1 MNTRFFEP
9 LKLRWLGQ
17 SRLLDLLTE
26 RCAPL
31 ALALGLSLALSAC
44 QPAADAQPASPAQP
58 AQDGVAPAG
67 TAKPAMT
74 VTLARPSA
82 EKLALGLQAN
92 GNVSAWQEASVGA
105 ELGGLRLA
113 TVNVNVG
120 DVVKKGQVLATLAGE
135 TTQAESLQGQAAMM
149 QAEASFENA
158 KADADRA
165 RAIEDTGALS
175 KSQIAQYLTAE
186 KVARA
191 QWEAAKAAFGATQV
205 RLGNT
210 RVLAPDD
217 GVISSRSASV
227 GAVTGA
233 GQELFR
239 LVRQSRMEWRAEV
252 TPTEVGRIRVGQSVR
267 VTAATGIELVGRVR
281 AIAPT
286 ADPQTRNVLVFVDLP
301 RHPDLKANTF
311 ARGQFDLGQSAA
323 LTVPAQAVVV
333 RDGHNYVFVVGADSK
348 ALQRKIETGRRV
360 GERVEVLQGL
370 KPDEAVAVQGA
381 GFLNEGDLVKVV
393 P

>member
-1 MNTRFFEP
+1 MHTTFPEHPTVQKLQKRHPKHP
-9 LKLRWLGQ
+9 LGL
-17 SRLLDLLTE
+17 
-26 RCAPL
+26 AAIAA
-31 ALALGLSLALSAC
+31 ALALSLAGC
-44 QPAADAQPASPAQP
+44 QPGADAQAP
-58 AQDGVAPAG
+58 QDAESGSSAAAE
-67 TAKPAMT
+67 AKPSMT
-74 VTLARPSA
+74 VSVARPTS
-82 EKLALGLQAN
+82 ESLAVGLQAN
-92 GNVSAWQEASVGA
+92 GNVSAWQEASIGA

-135 TTQAESLQGQAAMM
+135 TTEAESLQSRAAQM
-149 QAEASFENA
+149 QAEASYQNA

-175 KSQIAQYLTAE
+175 SSQIAQYLTAE

-191 QWEAAKAAFGATQV
+191 QWEAAKAAYGATRV

-210 RVLAPDD
+210 RVLAPDS
-217 GVISSRSASV
+217 GVISARSASV
-227 GAVTGA
+227 GAVVGA

-252 TPTEVGRIRVGQSVR
+252 TPTEVGRIRVGQTVR
-267 VTAATGIELVGRVR
+267 VTAATGTELNGKVR
-281 AIAPT
+281 AIAPG

-301 RHPDLKANTF
+301 RHNDLKAGTF
-311 ARGQFDLGQSAA
+311 ARGLFQLGQSTA

-333 RDGHNYVFVVGADSK
+333 RDGHNYVFVIGPDNRAV
-348 ALQRKIETGRRV
+348 QRKIDTARRI

-370 KPDEAVAVQGA
+370 KPEESIAVQGA
-381 GFLNEGDLVKVV
+381 GFLNEGDLVKVM